1 MADELIPPAIR
12 NGGTGA
18 APTSGSVRGDYR
30 QVQAAEEVNAPG
42 VDRAADTEAE
52 AAAARARALGGL
64 FKEFEG
70 ISSDVGIKAS
80 TQVGALAGAASG
92 NTGHPQYKQG
102 LAQFTAYG
110 RAFNNAAT
118 GAYAI
123 EAEAQADD
131 AAARLRVEAN
141 NNPATFAATFS
152 ATRDAV
158 LKNAPPMAVPMLT
171 ELYNKRLAAGLAA
184 ISGDQAAEIKQ
195 TQRRIYDIGIQRG
208 ISKVATLQG
217 SENPH
222 DQLEGSDEWAK
233 LSLMIHGGVTNGLY
247 SPAEAQAMEVNAH
260 RAITEQ
266 VFETQVDRELYRPGG
281 DPVGLIARF
290 RQAHLDNMSNPNEVP
305 ILSEDEFNR
314 LMGNAKQKVL
324 QQNMMEAY
332 AKRQGKTEEELRFEA
347 GDKEGTSRLL
357 SSTLTVKWLDSAVR
371 TGDLKPEVARTLRAA
386 LLNDATGAPSHSNT
400 EQLFNI
406 MHDPNF
412 LDMDGRALATYPD
425 LSIQD
430 RNTLVREQAKRLA
443 SWENTQAVKNGR
455 SLIDFNLKIAPGTSR
470 EMLSPEENKARDA
483 AQQEY
488 LRLMSAEDPAKR
500 DSTANQHAIEAVQHV
515 QKQLAVDKI
524 AALTK
529 SRQTF
534 IQNFGPGSPGSM
546 DKEQYETRLKQ
557 IADSITAQQAI
568 LGQK

>member
-1 MADELIPPAIR
+1 MADDLIPPAVR
-12 NGGTGA
+12 NGGTGS
-18 APTSGSVRGDYR
+18 APTTGRTDPGSYFQTG
-30 QVQAAEEVNAPG
+30 EVNAYG
-42 VDRAADTEAE
+42 VDRAADAAGE

-70 ISSDVGIKAS
+70 VSSDIG
-80 TQVGALAGAASG
+80 TQAATQAGALAGAASG

-102 LAQFTAYG
+102 LARFTEYG

-123 EAEAQADD
+123 EAEAQADE
-131 AAARLRVEAN
+131 AAARLRVQAN
-141 NNPATFAATFS
+141 NNPATFQATFT

-158 LKNAPPMAVPMLT
+158 LKNAPAMAVPMLT

-184 ISGDQAAEIKQ
+184 ISGDQAQEQ
-195 TQRRIYDIGIQRG
+195 RTTQRQIYDIGIQRG

-217 SENPH
+217 SADPH
-222 DQLEGSDEWAK
+222 DQLDGADEWTK
-233 LSLMIHGGVTNGLY
+233 LSLLIHGGVSSGLY
-247 SPAEAQAMEVNAH
+247 SEAEARAMEVNAH

-266 VFETQVDRELYRPGG
+266 VFETQVDRELYMPGG
-281 DPVGLIARF
+281 DPIGLIARF
-290 RQAHLDNMSNPNEVP
+290 RQAHLDNMSNKNEAP
-305 ILSEDEFNR
+305 ILSEEEFNR
-314 LMGNAKQKVL
+314 LMSNAKQKVL

-357 SSTLTVKWLDSAVR
+357 SNTLTVKWLDSAVR

-386 LLNDATGAPSHSNT
+386 LLSDATGAPAKSDPAA
-400 EQLFNI
+400 LYKLI
-406 MHDPNF
+406 HDPNF
-412 LDMDGRALATYPD
+412 LDMDGRDIATFPG
-425 LSIQD
+425 LSTQD
-430 RNTLVREQAKRLA
+430 RLAAVKEQDRRLA

-455 SLIDFNLKIAPGTSR
+455 GLIDFNLKIAPGTSR

-488 LRLMSAEDPAKR
+488 IRLMQAEDPAKR
-500 DSTANQHAIEAVQHV
+500 DSTANQHATEAVQHV

-534 IQNFGPGSPGSM
+534 IQNFGPGSPGNM

-557 IADSITAQQAI
+557 IADSIAAQQAI